1 MSSMSSY
8 AAPPPGP
15 YPPQGP
21 AVPPVA
27 VYSSPIP
34 VVPTHLG
41 HALASEWTKIRT
53 VRSTLWS
60 LGVMGVVVV
69 GIGLLMTVTVGQQE
83 YDNSPILSFGLPG
96 VLLGQ
101 LCIVTLGVLVITSEY
116 GTGMIRTTF
125 TACPRRGRVLTA
137 KAIVF
142 GLVAL
147 VLSTAAC
154 TLVALMNWAS
164 LHGRSIRHYDVVTG
178 TGVGSGTASASA
190 GQLVRATLG
199 VGLYMA
205 LLGLLSLAVGALLR
219 HTAGA
224 ITTMLGVV
232 LLPLLVSLFIH
243 DTSVRE
249 KLQEYTMANIV
260 GELYDIPIQGHG
272 HGWGLLGLLALLTAV
287 VFGAAYA
294 VVGTRDV

>member
-1 MSSMSSY
+1 MSSFT
-8 AAPPPGP
+8 APPPGP
-15 YPPQGP
+15 HPYAPQGP
-21 AVPPVA
+21 AVPPGPA
-27 VYSSPIP
+27 YASPLP

-41 HALASEWTKIRT
+41 HAIASEWTKIRT

-60 LGVMGVVVV
+60 LGVMFAVVI
-69 GIGLLMTVTVGQQE
+69 GIGLLMTATVGQQE
-83 YDNSPILSFGLPG
+83 YDSSPILSFGLPG

-116 GTGMIRTTF
+116 GTGMIRTTL
-125 TACPRRGRVLTA
+125 TACPRRGRVLAA

-154 TLVALMNWAS
+154 SVVALMNWAS
-164 LHGRSIRHYDVVTG
+164 LHGRTIDHVDIFDGVTR
-178 TGVGSGTASASA
+178 SGETASASA
-190 GQLVRATLG
+190 GQVVRATLG
-199 VGLYMA
+199 VGLFMA

-232 LLPLLVSLFIH
+232 LLPLLVSLFIPNE
-243 DTSVRE
+243 SVRE

-260 GELYDIPIQGHG
+260 GELYDIPLRGHG
-272 HGWGLLGLLALLTAV
+272 HGWGLLGVLALLTAV
-287 VFGAAYA
+287 ALAAAYA
-294 VVGTRDV
+294 VMSTRDV